1 MLPRSQGEFDALQQ
15 PFEPIVLEIALPR
28 LREIIG
34 GVLFALVIIFLAGAV
49 G

>member
-1 MLPRSQGEFDALQQ
+1 MLPRTQAEFDALQQ

-28 LREIIG
+28 RREIVG
-34 GVLFALVIIFLAGAV
+34 GILLALVIIFLAASV